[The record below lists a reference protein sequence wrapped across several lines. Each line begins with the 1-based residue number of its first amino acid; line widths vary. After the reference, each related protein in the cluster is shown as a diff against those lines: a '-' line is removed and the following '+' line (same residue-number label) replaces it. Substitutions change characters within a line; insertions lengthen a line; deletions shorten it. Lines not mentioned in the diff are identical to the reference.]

1 MINKLHYI
9 IYSSILIIIIGC
21 NGDIFIDDYLP
32 GEPDE
37 IIISETD
44 NGKEINFKSDN
55 WSLIKVFCE
64 MSYPF
69 TINAYNLNGE
79 LTYLPF
85 DEKEPGTVHYTS
97 DYIDVRIEKKSGKK
111 LKITLNE
118 NLLDEDVK
126 MLLIVGNDFKQK
138 QINLVL
144 APTQKYQIDRVV
156 YDWNK
161 FEVHKGGLI
170 EVQSLTVDNQ
180 KNDTPLTIGFFP
192 FMNSNREVDFYDPT
206 VPHFD
211 NVYSKLLG
219 NPLPE
224 IIIPD
229 IVDGGLV
236 LLDTKVELDV
246 GTQHLPTGLDKKLVV
261 DVTIDPFDIRKVI
274 VYNEFISYSVP
285 YKIYLSNPKIGK
297 ELTFSGKLNSGE
309 PIDYLIFKRRV
320 DEN

>member
-1 MINKLHYI
+1 
-9 IYSSILIIIIGC
+9 
-21 NGDIFIDDYLP
+21 
-32 GEPDE
+32 
-37 IIISETD
+37 
-44 NGKEINFKSDN
+44 
-55 WSLIKVFCE
+55 
-64 MSYPF
+64 
-69 TINAYNLNGE
+69 
-79 LTYLPF
+79 
-85 DEKEPGTVHYTS
+85 
-97 DYIDVRIEKKSGKK
+97 
-111 LKITLNE
+111 
-118 NLLDEDVK
+118 

-211 NVYSKLLG
+211 DVYRKLLG
-219 NPLPE
+219 TPLPQ
-224 IIIPD
+224 IVIPD

-285 YKIYLSNPKIGK
+285 YKIYLSNPKTGK
-297 ELTFSGKLNSGE
+297 EVTFSGKLNSGE
-309 PIDYLIFKRRV
+309 PIDYLIFQRRV